1 MWALAQLARREG
13 ADGLWLRV
21 EPGILLQP
29 TTDRRR
35 ALVERLTLAALLRR
49 FRTSVLDVS
58 DVGLL
63 PGGRA
68 GRPVFAAATRFVVHT
83 EAAAATLVANGAPA
97 DKVVS
102 ALEPDIDAVVSPRG
116 APPRPTGPV
125 DYPDPIVLRGLSG
138 TRLAIETAMRA
149 RAEQLR
155 AARAAAAQAE
165 PGGH

>member
-1 MWALAQLARREG
+1 MWALARLARREG

-35 ALVERLTLAALLRR
+35 ALVERLALAALLRR

-68 GRPVFAAATRFVVHT
+68 GRPVFAAATRFVVQT

-97 DKVVS
+97 EKVVRAAES
-102 ALEPDIDAVVSPRG
+102 DIDAVASAPG
-116 APPRPTGPV
+116 APPRPTSPV

-155 AARAAAAQAE
+155 AARAAAAA
-165 PGGH
+165 PSRDSG